1 VLYVDSL
8 RLKQI
13 YMNLLSNAMKYTPE
27 GGKVTLEIFEAP
39 ASDPGK
45 IKLISI
51 ISDTGI
57 GMSPEFIPKMY
68 QKFERE
74 VDTRVNQTRGSG
86 LGLPIVKHL
95 VDLMNGTINVQTAP
109 GKGTTFRI
117 ELELP
122 YIEKTS
128 VDTHT
133 EKDLSDISCAGMH
146 LLIAEDN
153 DLTANAFTKDIKQYL
168 VSGINDHLSKPLDIH
183 QLMATLT
190 KYKK

>member
-1 VLYVDSL
+1 
-8 RLKQI
+8 
-13 YMNLLSNAMKYTPE
+13 
-27 GGKVTLEIFEAP
+27 
-39 ASDPGK
+39 
-45 IKLISI
+45 
-51 ISDTGI
+51 
-57 GMSPEFIPKMY
+57 
-68 QKFERE
+68 
-74 VDTRVNQTRGSG
+74 
-86 LGLPIVKHL
+86 
-95 VDLMNGTINVQTAP
+95 MNGTINVQTAP

-153 DLTANAFTKDIKQYL
+153 DLNYEVVSELLHMNGITCTRAENGAVCVNLFRSAPIGTYDAILMDMQMLVMNGLDASVAIRKLNRQDASTIPIIALTANAFTKDIKQYL